1 MSEGKHDLRNF
12 PQSQT
17 SIEAASDEKSETAS
31 VAKTNPASDSKIEM
45 PKSEAPQ
52 NAPAKE
58 IPQVPAPLFQL
69 ESLTIRKQGA
79 PRAVLENFSLALDAG
94 ARVTILG
101 EGGCGKEALLRL
113 LGGVAENGESVSG
126 TIRFRA
132 NPPRTLARNTRIE
145 LRTAFLPGP
154 YAAVLNA
161 HVSVLSQLSLI
172 VARKLRQPRSSALT
186 ELTLALQRLSGAPTL
201 DALDM
206 APALVAPEALAV
218 AFLGAALAQ
227 TPELL
232 VADDPLTQLSPAHA
246 RAFADLLLAEQKRLG
261 FGLVYAAA
269 SVESAK
275 LLGGN
280 LIVLRGG
287 ALVEEGPVSRL
298 ATPQA
303 HAYTQTLFR
312 SASSPVMGHSLQPAR
327 GAQRGDALL
336 QVQGVTLGGH
346 AKRARDSLSFE
357 LRRGASLALVGEQ
370 GSGRRAL
377 ARALLGLE
385 PVSAGRVVF
394 DQVDIGILNERMLS
408 RLRRRVAFVTGDDDA
423 LDPRLTIFD
432 TVSEPLRAHLR
443 MPRESVARNRD
454 AALKRVGL
462 AALSGQRSVA
472 SLSLFD
478 RRRLQIARA
487 IVSAPL
493 LAVIDEPLRGLD
505 AFAQAVMRD
514 LLRSL
519 RSQEAPAFLVITS
532 DFGLAQAFCEEAFV
546 FKDGRVVERGPIA
559 AMLRAPKDAQTK
571 KLIDAVAAAPPN
583 GLSPTPPQG

>member
-1 MSEGKHDLRNF
+1 MTEPKHDLRNM
-12 PQSQT
+12 PPT
-17 SIEAASDEKSETAS
+17 KTPTKTPIEAPGDEKGEVVSVAKAEPAPDPIAEAPKSEPPKSET
-31 VAKTNPASDSKIEM
+31 
-45 PKSEAPQ
+45 PQ
-52 NAPAKE
+52 APATLL
-58 IPQVPAPLFQL
+58 QVKD
-69 ESLTIRKQGA
+69 LTIKKAGA
-79 PRAVLENFSLALDAG
+79 SRAALENFSLTLEPG
-94 ARVTILG
+94 ARVVVLG
-101 EGGCGKEALLRL
+101 EGGCGREALLRA
-113 LGGVAENGESVSG
+113 LGGVAEKGETASG
-126 TIRFRA
+126 TIQFRA
-132 NPPRTLARNTRIE
+132 NPPRLLARNTKIE

-154 YAAVLNA
+154 YSAVLNA
-161 HVSVLSQLSLI
+161 HVSVLSQLTLI
-172 VARKLRQPRSSALT
+172 VARKLGQSRAIAHT
-186 ELTLALQRLSGAPTL
+186 ELTLALQRLSGAPTP

-218 AFLGAALAQ
+218 AFLAAALAQ

-232 VADDPLTQLSPAHA
+232 IADDPLTQLSPAHA
-246 RAFADLLLAEQKRLG
+246 RAFAGLLLAEQARLG
-261 FGLVYAAA
+261 FALIYAAA

-275 LLGGN
+275 LMGGD
-280 LIVLRGG
+280 LIVLRNG
-287 ALVEEGPVSRL
+287 AVVEEGPVSRL
-298 ATPQA
+298 ATASAQV
-303 HAYTQTLFR
+303 YTQTLFR
-312 SASSPVMGHSLQPAR
+312 SASSLAGDQLPQPAR

-336 QVQGVTLGGH
+336 QVQGVTLDQS
-346 AKRARDSLSFE
+346 KRARDALSFE
-357 LRRGASLALVGEQ
+357 LRRGASLALIGEQ

-377 ARALLGLE
+377 ARALLGLD
-385 PVSAGRVVF
+385 PVSSGRVVF
-394 DQVDIGILNERMLS
+394 DQVDIGILNDRMLS

-443 MPRESVARNRD
+443 MPREGVARNRD

-472 SLSLFD
+472 SLSPFD

-559 AMLRAPKDAQTK
+559 AMLRAPKDSQTK
-571 KLIDAVAAAPPN
+571 KLIGAVAAAPPN
-583 GLSPTPPQG
+583 GLSPAPPQG